1 MGNVIL
7 VIIGVIVVAAIIGF
21 LFSKDGEREDGAK
34 LGAVVGASFLSEL
47 IPFAILAFFIVMFF
61 KACS

>member
-1 MGNVIL
+1 MGTFITIVIC
-7 VIIGVIVVAAIIGF
+7 VIIGFAIIGF

-34 LGAVVGASFLSEL
+34 TGAFLGANLIFSLLPTIIVIALIVFL
-47 IPFAILAFFIVMFF
+47 V